1 MDNKDKIFNDLKVII
16 TEVYGGTNLSNEAI
30 TMDSNISNDL
40 GLGSMDMV
48 ELIMKLEEK
57 YDFRLTAKEE
67 EELILKQNT
76 ITIKNVVDKVAEIVE
91 KLPVQSVSDNASGNV
106 SLESIAHEI
115 RQKLQKFAELPDKKI
130 SFTIEKTDNGYKLT
144 CN

>member
-1 MDNKDKIFNDLKVII
+1 MNNKDKIFNDLKVII

-115 RQKLQKFAELPDKKI
+115 RQKLQKFAELTDKKI
-130 SFTIEKTDNGYKLT
+130 SFTIEKTDNGYKLSSK
-144 CN
+144 

>member
-1 MDNKDKIFNDLKVII
+1 MDKEKILNDLKVII

-40 GLGSMDMV
+40 GLDSMDMV
-48 ELIMKLEEK
+48 ELIVKLEEK

-76 ITIKNVVDKVAEIVE
+76 VTIKNVVDKVAEIVE

-115 RQKLQKFAELPDKKI
+115 RQKLQKFAELTDKKI
-130 SFTIEKTDNGYKLT
+130 SFTIEKTDNGYKLS
-144 CN
+144 CK

>member
-1 MDNKDKIFNDLKVII
+1 MDKEKILNDLRII
-16 TEVYGGTNLSNEAI
+16 IMEIDRGTYLKSEAI

-40 GLGSMDMV
+40 GLDSMDMV

-57 YDFRLTAKEE
+57 YNFRLTAKEE
-67 EELILKQNT
+67 EKLILMPPTVEN
-76 ITIKNVVDKVAEIVE
+76 IVE
-91 KLPVQSVSDNASGNV
+91 KIIKIVEEPVQSVSDNASGSV

-130 SFTIEKTDNGYKLT
+130 SFAIEKTDNGYKLS
-144 CN
+144 CK

>member
-1 MDNKDKIFNDLKVII
+1 MDKEKILNDLRNII
-16 TEVYGGTNLSNEAI
+16 MEIDRGTYLKSEAI

-40 GLGSMDMV
+40 GLDSMDMV

-67 EELILKQNT
+67 EELILMPPTVEN
-76 ITIKNVVDKVAEIVE
+76 IVE
-91 KLPVQSVSDNASGNV
+91 RIIKIVEEPVQSVSDNASGNV

-115 RQKLQKFAELPDKKI
+115 RQKLQKFAELPNRKI
-130 SFTIEKTDNGYKLT
+130 SFAIEKTDNGYKLS
-144 CN
+144 CK

>member
-1 MDNKDKIFNDLKVII
+1 MDKEKILNDLRII
-16 TEVYGGTNLSNEAI
+16 IMEIDRGTYLKSEAI

-40 GLGSMDMV
+40 GLDSMDMV
-48 ELIMKLEEK
+48 ELIVKLEEK
-57 YDFRLTAKEE
+57 YNFRLTAKEE

-91 KLPVQSVSDNASGNV
+91 KLSVQSVSDNASGNV

-130 SFTIEKTDNGYKLT
+130 SFAIEKTDNGYKLS
-144 CN
+144 CK

>member
-1 MDNKDKIFNDLKVII
+1 MDKEKILNDLKVII

-76 ITIKNVVDKVAEIVE
+76 VTIKNVVDKVAEIVE

-115 RQKLQKFAELPDKKI
+115 RQKLQKFAELTDKKI